1 VEPSRRGGF
10 MSANSSFQHIAGGL
24 GTALGGVLVLVQPG
38 QPFLH
43 YERVGYVAVAATL
56 ASLLVVGKL
65 RLLPVQTP
73 VTVEQSLAA
82 AAEAQMDAGE
92 ALTLVE

>member
-1 VEPSRRGGF
+1 
-10 MSANSSFQHIAGGL
+10 
-24 GTALGGVLVLVQPG
+24 
-38 QPFLH
+38 LH
-43 YERVGYVAVAATL
+43 YERAGYVAVAATL